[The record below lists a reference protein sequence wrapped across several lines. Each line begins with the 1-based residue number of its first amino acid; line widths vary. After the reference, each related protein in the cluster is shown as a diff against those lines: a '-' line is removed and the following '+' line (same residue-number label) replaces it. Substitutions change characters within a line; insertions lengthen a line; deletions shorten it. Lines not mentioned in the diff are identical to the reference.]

1 MTDPVSTNV
10 PAPEP
15 KKRKARGVL
24 NTRWLKQLTSDEEI
38 IKSTI
43 DEMSGDT
50 LLTTELAQH
59 CIDRDNTVPITPAS
73 LTVLLKQVADARKDG
88 ANTTTK
94 RAALKSLT
102 GGEKTDTKTA
112 VAAIRNVQTRA
123 KGKYEEADPARLSA
137 YYVGKPLK
145 TRLQITQAGAAV
157 FTLLRT
163 KDDQD
168 QPIAPEDVLPGYDQL
183 KIDQLEIDLGS
194 YSGVQ
199 TRQSAARKT
208 ASDGRLT
215 FEESCAQ
222 VGRRRRKLQLAIDAE
237 RPFTNPNNA
246 PLRTRLGLP
255 ANEPIA

>member
-1 MTDPVSTNV
+1 MTDPASPSD

-24 NTRWLKQLTSDEEI
+24 STRLLKQLTSDEEI
-38 IKSTI
+38 FRATI
-43 DEMSGDT
+43 DEMSGDAS
-50 LLTTELAQH
+50 LTTKLAQH

-73 LTVLLKQVADARKDG
+73 LAVVLKQVADARQDG
-88 ANTTTK
+88 ANTTSK
-94 RAALKSLT
+94 RAALNSIT
-102 GGEKTDTKTA
+102 GGENTDAKTA
-112 VAAIRNVQTRA
+112 IAAIRNVQSRA
-123 KGKYEEADPARLSA
+123 KGKYEEANPARLTA

-145 TRLQITQAGAAV
+145 TRPQITQAGAAV

-163 KDDQD
+163 KDDDGQPVEPQD
-168 QPIAPEDVLPGYDQL
+168 TLPGFDQS
-183 KIDQLEIDLGS
+183 KIDQLEADLGS
-194 YSGVQ
+194 YGGVQ
-199 TRQSAARKT
+199 TRQSGARKA

-237 RPFTNPNNA
+237 RPHTDPNNA

-255 ANEPIA
+255 TDGTVA